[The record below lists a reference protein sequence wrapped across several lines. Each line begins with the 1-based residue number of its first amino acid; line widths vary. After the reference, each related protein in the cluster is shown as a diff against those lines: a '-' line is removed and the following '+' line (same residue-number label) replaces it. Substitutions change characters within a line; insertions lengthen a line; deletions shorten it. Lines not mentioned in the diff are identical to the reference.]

1 MCTHRVESCD
11 SHVTVICMVR
21 WPRSK
26 GSKWPYKE
34 VPSGLTRRSQCIQ
47 VALSKWPY
55 KEVLNLS
62 KWPFKEVG
70 TWPYKESG
78 STMTFSLTH

>member
-1 MCTHRVESCD
+1 MYSSGLTRRYPVAF
-11 SHVTVICMVR
+11 TR
-21 WPRSK
+21 RSI
-26 GSKWPYKE
+26 KWPYKE
-34 VPSGLTRRSQCIQ
+34 VH
-47 VALSKWPY
+47 
-55 KEVLNLS
+55 NLS